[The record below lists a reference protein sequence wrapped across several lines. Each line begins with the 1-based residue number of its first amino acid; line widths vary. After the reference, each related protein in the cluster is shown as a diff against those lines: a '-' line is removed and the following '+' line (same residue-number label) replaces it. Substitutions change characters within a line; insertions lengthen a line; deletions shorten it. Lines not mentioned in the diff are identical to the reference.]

1 MTKKKPFTITEN
13 ENKTVTF
20 DVSGIKR
27 TFANRSTLEDFAV
40 RMYERAQDQRY
51 GKYRLVE
58 TPDGKVDIVFS
69 NGDILHAKSY
79 EDIMKLA
86 EMIIAD
92 LQNGK

>member
-1 MTKKKPFTITEN
+1 MAKKKPFTITEN

-20 DVSGIKR
+20 EVSGIKR

-40 RMYERAQDQRY
+40 RMYERAQEQRY
-51 GKYRLVE
+51 GMYRLVE

-86 EMIIAD
+86 EMIIID

>member
-1 MTKKKPFTITEN
+1 MAKKKAFTITEN

-27 TFANRSTLEDFAV
+27 TFADRSTLENFAV

-51 GKYRLVE
+51 GMYRLVE

-69 NGDILHAKSY
+69 NGDILHAKCY

-92 LQNGK
+92 LQPGK